1 MVWPFTY
8 IYFVSIFP
16 EYLGKPSAV
25 QQDLSRRLSNLVMRV
40 ILLLVLAGFL
50 AITGLICLITGIVL
64 LTRDHDTSC
73 DESSPRRCS
82 YSDEAVRGGLDT
94 FLQKVQD
101 SYYRLHPNRIA
112 YKPRVSPSEIRE
124 KYRSYDPS
132 PSNVKIITDEAWE
145 LLDEIKKTNFEVH
158 KLKPRERKA
167 LAQVKHYLQHVFGT
181 PYDVNYYAGDFLM
194 GPNLW
199 CWQPLCDTP
208 SEMKKSLYHFKPNST
223 KDLENLLSKLAG
235 IKETFV
241 QYKKNMEYGV
251 LVGMVRSVEECKAG
265 INGLT
270 SYFRKISIK
279 GAKGK
284 VLMFSQASG
293 QPYIRAELSRP

>member
-1 MVWPFTY
+1 
-8 IYFVSIFP
+8 
-16 EYLGKPSAV
+16 
-25 QQDLSRRLSNLVMRV
+25 MRI
-40 ILLLVLAGFL
+40 ILLLLLAGFL
-50 AITGLICLITGIVL
+50 AISGLICLITGIVIL
-64 LTRDHDTSC
+64 AGHTSC
-73 DESSPRRCS
+73 EEATPHADSNTLDRCL

-101 SYYRLHPNRIA
+101 SYYRLHPNKIA
-112 YKPRVSPSEIRE
+112 YKPGVSPSEIRE

-132 PSNVKIITDEAWE
+132 PNNIKLITDEAWA
-145 LLDEIKKTNFEVH
+145 LLDEINATKLEVH
-158 KLKPRERKA
+158 KLKPREKKA

-181 PYDVNYYAGDFLM
+181 AYDVNYYAGDFLL

-208 SEMKKSLYHFKPNST
+208 YEIKNSLYHFKPNTT
-223 KDLENLLSKLAG
+223 KDLENLQRKLAE
-235 IKETFV
+235 IKNTFV

-251 LVGMVRSVEECKAG
+251 LVGMVRAIEECKAG

-270 SYFRKISIK
+270 ASFHQISIK

-284 VLMFSQASG
+284 PESIFLLIHALTKKITHFVCNFMTL
-293 QPYIRAELSRP
+293 

>member
-1 MVWPFTY
+1 
-8 IYFVSIFP
+8 
-16 EYLGKPSAV
+16 
-25 QQDLSRRLSNLVMRV
+25 MRV

-64 LTRDHDTSC
+64 LTRDTSC
-73 DESSPRRCS
+73 VESTPQTSERCS

-94 FLQKVQD
+94 FLKKVQD
-101 SYYRLHPNRIA
+101 SYYRLHPNKIA
-112 YKPRVSPSEIRE
+112 DKPGVSPTEIRG

-132 PSNVKIITDEAWE
+132 PSNIRLITDEAWA
-145 LLDEIKKTNFEVH
+145 LLDEINQTNFEVH
-158 KLKPRERKA
+158 ELRPRERKA
-167 LAQVKHYLQHVFGT
+167 LAQVKHYLHHVFGT
-181 PYDVNYYAGDFLM
+181 PYDVNYYAGDFLL

-199 CWQPLCDTP
+199 CWQPLCDVTY
-208 SEMKKSLYHFKPNST
+208 EIKNSLYHFKPNTT
-223 KDLENLLSKLAG
+223 KDLEKLQKKLAE

-241 QYKKNMEYGV
+241 QYRRNMEYGV

-270 SYFRKISIK
+270 SYFRQISIK

-284 VLMFSQASG
+284 HQC
-293 QPYIRAELSRP
+293 